1 MLITDILNALL
12 SEPSVFIF
20 VTLRTARFK
29 SSSQKFSFR
38 VTSKVIV
45 ENAMKKLRSSKKDN

>member
-1 MLITDILNALL
+1 MLIADILNAL
-12 SEPSVFIF
+12 SSVFIF
-20 VTLRTARFK
+20 VTLGTARFK